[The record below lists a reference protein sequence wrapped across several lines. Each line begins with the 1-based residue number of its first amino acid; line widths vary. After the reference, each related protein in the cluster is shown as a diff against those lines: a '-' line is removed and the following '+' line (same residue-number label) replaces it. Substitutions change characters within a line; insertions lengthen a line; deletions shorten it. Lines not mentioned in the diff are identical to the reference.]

1 MTYLLLP
8 GRQIVNTR
16 YQEEALGRILGQTL
30 ETLPEMIGAAPSG
43 RVTGIVFAVTS
54 CNKSNSRYNP
64 LPFEVRAI
72 LVYEFARRLQERFGV
87 RFHLFGIPH
96 YPPTAKFPAII
107 LKEIAEQSDGGLT
120 LTPADTVVFSSTP
133 PIIAAY
139 GALGFAVLP
148 GEYDPA
154 TGRYSAPVPNAVVQQ
169 IGRGEPLEDV
179 PLSASTRA
187 VFADFPDAPERIARL
202 YHDPIL
208 TDAGDLTETRDY
220 ATYNRAMAS
229 AIDFKH
235 AEIAPFLLPG
245 KIVDEGCA
253 DGALLER
260 LVPDFPDSDLIGID
274 LSAEMLARANEK
286 KRAGAF
292 GGAFVFFA
300 QRNLMT
306 PITPAQS
313 GRDDT
318 VICNSTLHE
327 LWSYGRGGESVR
339 EYLRNKEKQLR
350 TGGRLVIRD
359 VVGPEDGDRP
369 VFLECAE
376 DDGLVTDAWTDA
388 EVASLSTLSRFRR
401 FCRDFRDGQIASVV
415 EEVTGDGRVL
425 FRLPLRA
432 AMEFISK
439 MEYVD
444 NWASEMH
451 EEFCFWSFTDWAR
464 ELARAGLTVHPR
476 SRAYVNEWR
485 VAHSFTGRVRLY
497 DLGMTPLPFPVT
509 NMVLVGEKRRSEWE
523 AAQGLSPV

>member
-16 YQEEALGRILGQTL
+16 YQEEYLNGILGQDL
-30 ETLPEMIGAAPSG
+30 EALPEMIGAAPCG
-43 RVTGIVFAVTS
+43 RATNIVFAVTS

-87 RFHLFGIPH
+87 RFHILGIPH
-96 YPPTAKFPAII
+96 YPPTDRFPSII
-107 LKEIAEQSDGGLT
+107 LKEIAEQSDGGLA
-120 LTPADTVVFSSTP
+120 LTPTNTVVFTSTP

-169 IGRGEPLEDV
+169 IGRGEPLDQI

-187 VFADFPDAPERIARL
+187 VFADFPDAPERILRL

-220 ATYNRAMAS
+220 ATYNQAMAS
-229 AIDFKH
+229 AIDFKY
-235 AEIAPFLLPG
+235 AEIAPFLQPG

-260 LVPDFPDSDLIGID
+260 IVHDFPDSDLLGID

-286 KRAGAF
+286 KRAGVF

-306 PITPAQS
+306 PITEAQA

-318 VICNSTLHE
+318 IICNSTLHE
-327 LWSYGRGGESVR
+327 LWSYGRGAESVR

-350 TGGRLVIRD
+350 PGGRLVIRD
-359 VVGPEDGDRP
+359 VVGPENGGRL
-369 VFLECAE
+369 VLLECAA
-376 DDGLVTDAWTDA
+376 DDGLVTDDWASA
-388 EVASLSTLSRFRR
+388 EVGSLSTLSRFRR
-401 FCRDFRDGQIASVV
+401 FCRDFRGGQIAGIV
-415 EEVTGDGRVL
+415 EELERDGHAL
-425 FRLPLRA
+425 FRLPLSA
-432 AMEFISK
+432 AMEFVSK

-451 EEFCFWSFTDWAR
+451 EEFCFWSLADWTR
-464 ELARAGLTVHPR
+464 ELAQAGLEVLPG
-476 SRAYVNEWR
+476 SRAYVNAWR
-485 VAHSFTGRVRLY
+485 VEHSFTGRVRLY
-497 DLGMTPLPFPVT
+497 DAEGMPRPFPVT
-509 NMVLVGEKRRSEWE
+509 NMVLVGEKQRG
-523 AAQGLSPV
+523 AQG